1 MGVFS
6 AGRPVGRITLEIDI
20 PEVVTTFEAHERALV
35 NQRHRRGSITSFG
48 RAHWTRYGNTLLW
61 TAQYGHKEIA
71 AFTDLSAV
79 ALPPPR

>member
-20 PEVVTTFEAHERALV
+20 PEVVTTFDAYERALV
-35 NQRHRRGSITSFG
+35 NQRHWRGSITSFG
-48 RAHWTRYGNTLLW
+48 RAHWTRMEHTPPDC
-61 TAQYGHKEIA
+61 QYDQEEIA

-79 ALPPPR
+79 GPDPLR